1 MMKLYTIGHSNHPLN
16 KLVGLLDERSIVN
29 LVDVRT
35 DPYSRYNQQF
45 NKETLGYELPRHNI
59 RYLFMGKV
67 LGGRPDDPK
76 LYKRHTP
83 RSGEVDFLHEVD
95 YQQIMRRPWFQQ
107 GIQELLDLAELDN
120 TAIMC
125 SEEDPAECHRHHLIA
140 KYIIEQFPEVDV
152 RHIRG
157 DGKEFGAKSI
167 LKSVNDP
174 PVVQDSLF

>member
-1 MMKLYTIGHSNHPLN
+1 MKLYTIGHSNHPLST
-16 KLVGLLDERSIVN
+16 LVGLLNDREIVN

-35 DPYSRYNQQF
+35 DPYSRYNPQF
-45 NKETLGYELPRHNI
+45 NKESLEYELPRLNF
-59 RYLFMGKV
+59 RYLYMGKV
-67 LGGRPDDPK
+67 LGGKPDDPK
-76 LYKRHTP
+76 LYKHLAP

-95 YQQIMRRPWFQQ
+95 YQQIMRRDWFQQ
-107 GIQELLDLAELDN
+107 GIRELLDLAELDN

-125 SEEDPAECHRHHLIA
+125 SEEDPSGCHRHHLIA
-140 KYIIEQFPEVDV
+140 KYILESFPEVEV

-174 PVVQDSLF
+174 PAVQGTLF

>member
-1 MMKLYTIGHSNHPLN
+1 MRLYTIGHSNHSLSA
-16 KLVGLLDERSIVN
+16 LVGLLDGREIVN

-35 DPYSRYNQQF
+35 DPYSRYNPQF
-45 NKETLGYELPRHNI
+45 NKETLEYELPRLKI

-76 LYKRHTP
+76 LYKHRAS

-95 YQQIMRRPWFQQ
+95 YPQIMRRDWFQQ

-140 KYIIEQFPEVDV
+140 KYIMEKFPEVEV

-174 PVVQDSLF
+174 PAVQDSLF

>member
-1 MMKLYTIGHSNHPLN
+1 MKLYTIGHSNHPFST
-16 KLVGLLDERSIVN
+16 LVGLLNDREIVN

-35 DPYSRYNQQF
+35 DPYSRYNPQF
-45 NKETLGYELPRHNI
+45 NKETLEYELPRQKI
-59 RYLFMGKV
+59 RYLYMGKV
-67 LGGRPDDPK
+67 LGGKPDDPK
-76 LYKRHTP
+76 LYKHRAP

-95 YQQIMRRPWFQQ
+95 YQQIMRRDWFQA
-107 GIQELLDLAELDN
+107 GIRELLDLTELDN

-140 KYIIEQFPEVDV
+140 KYIMESFPEVEV

-157 DGKEFGAKSI
+157 DGNEFGAKSI

-174 PVVQDSLF
+174 PAIQDTLF

>member
-1 MMKLYTIGHSNHPLN
+1 MILYTVGHSNQQLS
-16 KLVGLLDERSIVN
+16 KLVGLLDERDIVN

-35 DPYSRYNQQF
+35 DPYSRYNPQF
-45 NKETLGYELPRHNI
+45 NKETLEYEMPRHKI

-76 LYKRHTP
+76 LYKHRAP

-95 YQQIMRRPWFQQ
+95 YPQIMRRDWFQQ

-125 SEEDPAECHRHHLIA
+125 SEEDPADCHRHHLIA
-140 KYIIEQFPEVDV
+140 KFIMEKFPEVEI

-174 PVVQDSLF
+174 PAVQDSLF